1 MSNHSTA
8 MHQHQFADPKQQFE
22 ASSLG
27 MWIFLM
33 TELLL
38 FGGLF
43 AVYVVYRTAYPDA
56 FAFGSS
62 KLEWPLAAANTIIL
76 IVSSLTMVLAVYGA
90 QVNNRA
96 MQVGFLFLTIL
107 FGAAFLGLKVVEYR
121 AHWIHHEVPGFGFR
135 NDWQPP
141 VQMFFLIYFSL
152 TGIHAVH
159 MVVGI
164 GLVSYVMYK
173 AYRRTYSP
181 AYHTPVEMVGLY
193 WHFVD
198 IAWVFLFPLLY
209 LIGAH
214 FGAGE

>member
-90 QVNNRA
+90 QINNRA

-107 FGAAFLGLKVVEYR
+107 FGAAFLGLKVVEYH

-135 NDWQPP
+135 NDWAPP

-164 GLVSYVMYK
+164 GLVS
-173 AYRRTYSP
+173 
-181 AYHTPVEMVGLY
+181 
-193 WHFVD
+193 
-198 IAWVFLFPLLY
+198 
-209 LIGAH
+209 
-214 FGAGE
+214 